1 MFLQKKRLFYNPNF
15 NSVNDERSRLRRNKD
30 VKEVLKAKRMFFH
43 FLLQTDYDRHFEE
56 LLERAETLLI
66 GILRMKLNKET
77 LDQVAHYHSLLE
89 NVRHL
94 SAGDGKTMETTMSTE
109 TKLFL
114 RKTEELSTLVT
125 AMKTLG
131 VPCELELLEIEEKL
145 TDLSIAMKKDKCLNA
160 GGKFEWVDSVLVKC
174 LQNGTWLLLDQVNL
188 CSPAILDRLNG
199 LLEPNGALT
208 IGEKGVDQGGNVFT
222 VKAHKNFRLFLAMD
236 PRHGEISRA
245 MRNRGVEISIP
256 TPQHAFPCNPLDVAS
271 LLNNCGIRKMNHQK
285 LIEKIHESLYDKQY
299 KLNEMLQVASFTSQQ
314 MLKGFTFERS
324 LRNSYRELCGTFDW
338 RSRKEA
344 SRKID
349 EILSEYSENVRPEV
363 LYDLNAITLRMCDL
377 RRNAKLATIRQQG
390 FLLKSTAE
398 KLRNDPQEIDFQD
411 LFEQSP
417 ITNTMTFL
425 KHLLLDFYE
434 RSSLDDLQI
443 RRMWSRDIFSKNK
456 LNEFEEINEYLS
468 GEVESLEFLLRN
480 KSAIDVPLSRVEP
493 ATLSNNLTIA
503 MYFRLM
509 IHECQSKKNL
519 QKKDDIIY
527 LKEYSSAVCS
537 GRLSTN
543 LKNEPLILKFVEL
556 IEQSAKIIEIVL
568 HDKHLSINDNEY
580 IELKDSLKWYRRF
593 YDLGTIELVDKS
605 RGTFFD
611 LREITSSLQV
621 HYKWLVKFFKKL
633 SALFDEKI
641 CDLKTQ
647 QEYTIFSNKYLNML
661 IKVDKFRKIRKK
673 IKKLLLIPSPHFSE
687 DSMIFQDKLRSAL
700 RKFEVTEEDTV
711 DVSKTQSKVVFLVE
725 NSTVREKLIEI
736 CVKKFKDIEGS
747 SNRTPEGLVEIDEL
761 VDKISEVADIQE
773 NSRKIGED
781 STDVEIWPIYEFFFL
796 LFTYRFQRKFCEEFS
811 NNFDEEVSRK
821 FLQNCSNEISDT
833 LMDCDETNENVHGNV
848 GKIYDERLFKKFE
861 EIPTIPAQLISL
873 MKALNTDETMPKQR
887 ISLFLE
893 LLFFVEEFAE
903 RSFAVKNSNVLLHW
917 RDRTDTEE
925 VEEDTANIFETS
937 FMNKSTLCN
946 LIFELFLTKSGNR
959 REMINFG
966 NYKYQRRL
974 LKAIQTLLWKNSLI
988 LNSDEFNIS
997 KNDSILLQFYINYYL
1012 SAIRRVINANEE
1024 QRDLKYRF
1032 LEPVK
1037 LLQKIHEKLKNEN
1050 DVIERG
1056 NGWLILGYL
1065 QIFLFHDLG
1074 AIDPVQKIALKS
1086 KYVRENISELE
1097 SLICVENLQCIVLGT
1112 SLPKERKLSR
1122 INHLKKSSN
1131 EAKDF
1136 ENFHAARPTS
1146 SFQNLREEIGNF
1158 STNIGSFDTI
1168 FKQMSHLNDV
1178 AEQLQ
1183 RRESLASHKERL
1195 HEAMIWKKSLERFSG
1210 KLEKNFLV
1218 GFPDLVSPM
1227 MSAISSLH
1235 RGVSILIHELSN
1247 MQFQSSNSDICYNL
1261 LRFPVVGLYQE
1272 NYINL
1277 VKLCS
1282 SEKLVFILAKQSKS
1296 VSIQKDRFTMS
1307 KIALKELEN
1316 LSLVARDGLKSL
1328 WEELNK
1334 IFTKI
1339 RIIWREQEKQ
1349 REEEMKEKQSLF
1361 RTKLGTKEEEESD
1374 FRKIF
1379 PGFQRDFLELA
1390 EIFPGYQQDFPE
1402 LQRIPKGDGD
1412 SGEKESFTEFISI
1425 KDARKIQ
1432 EIHWNI
1438 LRNSYSN
1445 QKTSRSSQAG
1455 ISRRSKSS
1463 SEISEANL
1471 EPDFIEPLIQRFQML
1486 GPSVN
1491 SWSENLSSQLVC
1503 SLNVLISQKC
1513 SFDDRK
1519 EDKEVYDFYKD
1530 PNIPEIE
1537 ECQPTF
1543 DRFYAR
1549 INELLKEWPENP
1561 ILNSIKLI
1569 VDRLFSFSVDSA
1581 LSRFL
1586 VGVELLLTK
1595 IQQWEENARF
1605 DVSLAEF
1612 IEYFGEKILRWRK
1625 LEISRW
1631 KDSLEVLEDDLKTEA
1646 SKWWFFLFNL
1656 IDQYL
1661 ADDTEQPLT
1670 QQSDTSEGVEH
1681 SEVSKEKM
1689 IENLERFLTES
1700 TLIEFET
1707 RLQFIYLFHQHIGY
1721 LKESKKQKELSA
1733 ILWNI
1738 YFYYNQF
1745 LADVRNKIKV
1755 LKEPIAKKLKDTI
1768 KITRWND
1775 ISYWSV
1781 KNTAEKTRRTLHKF
1795 VKEFQKGLK
1804 ENVASCLTL
1813 KTKAE
1818 TLETSSKRELDS
1830 SDFLINVYLG
1840 KSTKIQKLTHKARHF
1855 CENIIVRSNYP
1866 LIRKDVETFIEESLE
1881 ESKRLKNLE
1890 VDQTLTKDKQQAQ
1903 LKSIL
1908 QQKKMALANYF
1919 KTLNRLGISYRIGI
1933 LTWKN
1938 RKSQVTN
1945 FTSAPLDLEEIRRFE
1960 LKGLDNINIEKGLV
1974 EQWSDCNK
1982 YYYESL
1988 VKLNFL
1994 DGILNS
2000 GKSNLSIQNAERCRG
2015 LSVHLVLLAHK
2026 QKETIANFFKHF
2038 LPFRIQVSN
2047 LMLMKQD
2054 MIKKASQ
2061 TSNIDATI
2069 SEMMKSISLLKI
2081 SDTSKILQVFESM
2094 KQAGLSETA
2103 ALLETIKKVPEN
2115 FEFAKSVDILDIS
2128 EIISILDAANV
2139 AGISDISRLMEILKI
2154 TDEKTVNEPKNIINI
2169 PKQKNLQVIVR
2180 SFQELLEVLQI
2191 SLTQSIIFLE
2201 SCPMGSLAEEN
2212 LLDLNEAAVPVLK
2225 EDNVSR
2231 DLIISMKDSS
2241 NLIKYMASELNSW
2254 ITTSRRV
2261 EKSGQVFLLHQRHI
2275 DFFEASYQKLNEIKR
2290 RLLDFKCTFTQDHP
2304 ITENL
2309 NFLMEKIDES
2319 NESLKS
2325 TLNSPAEEPNES
2337 NNLELYTTKLDILI
2351 TQVLLGIQ
2359 KKLQDSQKSIEGVD
2373 SEKEST
2379 SDADYQENL
2388 ITEGLIESLKK
2399 DIPDLRLK
2407 TVSQTFGELMQII
2420 QDSDTKS
2427 ANDCISSLLQHLPLL
2442 KQYTLFLHYYLHE
2455 QVASFRLTCKFLYLQ
2470 LNVFLDL
2477 ATNGFCQPDNMDAPK
2492 DDQEGSTVE
2501 GGMGLAEGEGHKDI
2515 SDQIES
2521 EDQLEETKGPN
2532 EEEKDNEKKDT
2543 KEEEK
2548 GIEMSE
2554 NFESHLQDL
2563 EKDEEEENNE
2573 EDDDLDKEMGETDE
2587 TAEKLDEEIWK
2598 DEEEEEEEEN
2608 QGEEDKKEERGT
2620 GEKTGQ
2626 EELSA
2631 KDDTNENKDK
2641 DEDEE
2646 SSERKEEEKK
2656 EINELDEPEANDDQI
2671 DPYHGKHQP
2680 EKEPEPFDLPE
2691 DVNLDEEMEQDNPE
2705 GEEKNPLDI
2714 DEMKESQIP
2723 EEKEKEEFEEKEDP
2737 EEDKQQDSDDTDDEG
2752 AEEEEEDPNVEGN
2765 KRKDE
2770 KVMDPDEDKKD
2781 EADEQNMEEENQP
2794 EEEKAAASLD
2804 AGSKEVDASQEA
2816 ESRKDGSRDAVA
2828 SQSNE
2833 EQIEINPTE
2842 SNADDKK
2849 DKGTGQSQ
2857 TEEREGHSGSKKEE
2871 NAPTTGEE
2879 ITSKAVPKRRK
2890 PGESNEDR
2898 SLLDD
2903 DTQPSA
2909 KKLKTALT
2917 QQNIESRDER
2927 ETNEA
2932 GGESTTYEHIKN
2944 TEKFDDYVFDAA
2956 TEEQVKKQASNLE
2969 EDKMDDN
2976 QEDEDIKMHEEP
2988 IEKDKEEEEEAK
3000 KEQSQKIAESKKEK
3014 STNVR
3019 GEKLNDIEQI
3029 EMVGEMEGETVETTR
3044 VLRGNES
3051 SIHTKLPETEIYDI
3065 TTDNIAQKRSEIE
3078 NMLSQWS
3085 QGPSSVEAANAWS
3098 SISALT
3104 ESAARELS
3112 EKLRLVLEP
3121 TLTSRLKGDYR
3132 TGRRINMRKVIPYI
3146 ASEFRK
3152 DKIWLR
3158 RTKPSKR
3165 DYQIVLAIDDS
3176 SSMADNHSKELAF
3189 ESLSLIGKAMTYLEV
3204 GQLAVVNFG
3213 ERVNILHPFG
3223 ENFTDE
3229 SGARLIQEMKFE
3241 QKKTM
3246 IGQLLEFTIEMFTSQ
3261 GSSSDNAKLV
3271 TILSDGRGIFSEG
3284 VENVTAAVRRAKL
3297 LNIFLVFIIVDN
3309 PLSKDSILDIRMPI
3323 FENGKLLGIR
3333 SYMDNFPFPF
3343 YIILRDLD
3351 TLPVVLSDALRQ
3363 WFEIVGR
3370 IDT

>member
-1 MFLQKKRLFYNPNF
+1 
-15 NSVNDERSRLRRNKD
+15 
-30 VKEVLKAKRMFFH
+30 
-43 FLLQTDYDRHFEE
+43 QTDYDRHFEE
-56 LLERAETLLI
+56 LLERVETLLI
-66 GILRMKLNKET
+66 GILRMRLNKET

-89 NVRHL
+89 NVRRL

-125 AMKTLG
+125 AMKTLQA
-131 VPCELELLEIEEKL
+131 PCELELLEIEEKL
-145 TDLSIAMKKDKCLNA
+145 TDLSIAMEKDKCLNA

-256 TPQHAFPCNPLDVAS
+256 TPHHVLPCNPLDVAS
-271 LLNNCGIRKMNHQK
+271 LLNSCGIRSVDHQK

-344 SRKID
+344 SRKIE
-349 EILSEYSENVRPEV
+349 EILSEYAENEGGAEV

-377 RRNAKLATIRQQG
+377 RRNARLAVIRQQG
-390 FLLKSTAE
+390 FLLKYAVE
-398 KLRNDPQEIDFQD
+398 KLSDDCLMPLLTQLQRVKV
-411 LFEQSP
+411 SHV
-417 ITNTMTFL
+417 L
-425 KHLLLDFYE
+425 KQHLLLDFYE

-443 RRMWSRDIFSKNK
+443 RRMWSCDTFSKNK
-456 LNEFEEINEYLS
+456 LNELAEINEYLS
-468 GEVESLEFLLRN
+468 GEVENLEFLFRN
-480 KSAIDVPLSRVEP
+480 KSALEVPLSLLEP
-493 ATLSNNLTIA
+493 TTLSNNLTIA

-509 IHECQSKKNL
+509 TLECQSEKNL
-519 QKKDDIIY
+519 QKKKDIID

-543 LKNEPLILKFVEL
+543 LKNEPLILKFAEL
-556 IEQSAKIIEIVL
+556 IEQSGKIIDIVL
-568 HDKHLSINDNEY
+568 HDEHLSINDKEY
-580 IELKDSLKWYRRF
+580 VELRDSLKSYIRF
-593 YDLGTIELVDKS
+593 HDLGTIELVDKS
-605 RGTFFD
+605 QGTFFD
-611 LREITSSLQV
+611 LREIISSLEV
-621 HYKWLVKFFKKL
+621 HYKWLV
-633 SALFDEKI
+633 
-641 CDLKTQ
+641 
-647 QEYTIFSNKYLNML
+647 
-661 IKVDKFRKIRKK
+661 
-673 IKKLLLIPSPHFSE
+673 
-687 DSMIFQDKLRSAL
+687 
-700 RKFEVTEEDTV
+700 
-711 DVSKTQSKVVFLVE
+711 VSIVE

-736 CVKKFKDIEGS
+736 CVKKFKDTGEGS
-747 SNRTPEGLVEIDEL
+747 NSAQDLVEIDEL
-761 VDKISEVADIQE
+761 AGKIADVTEIRE
-773 NSRKIGED
+773 NSGKMSED
-781 STDVEIWPIYEFFFL
+781 SREVEMWPIYEFFFL
-796 LFTYRFQRKFCEEFS
+796 LFTYRFQGKFCEEFS
-811 NNFDEEVSRK
+811 NIEEISQK
-821 FLQNCSNEISDT
+821 FHRDSSNEISDT
-833 LMDCDETNENVHGNV
+833 LMICDESNEKTGETF
-848 GKIYDERLFKKFE
+848 GKIYDERVLKKFE
-861 EIPTIPAQLISL
+861 EVPTIPAHLISL
-873 MKALNTDETMPKQR
+873 MKALNSDETMPKQR

-893 LLFFVEEFAE
+893 LLFFIEEFTE

-917 RDRTDTEE
+917 HDRTETEE
-925 VEEDTANIFETS
+925 GEKDATNILETS

-959 REMINFG
+959 REIINFG
-966 NYKYQRRL
+966 NYKYQKRL
-974 LKAIQTLLWKNSLI
+974 LKSIQTLLWKNSLI
-988 LNSDEFNIS
+988 LNSNEFNIS
-997 KNDSILLQFYINYYL
+997 KNDSILLQFYMNYYL
-1012 SAIRRVINANEE
+1012 SAIKKVINANEE
-1024 QRDLKYRF
+1024 QKDLKDRF
-1032 LEPVK
+1032 IEPMK
-1037 LLQKIHEKLKNEN
+1037 LLQKIQEKMKNEN
-1050 DVIERG
+1050 SVVERG

-1074 AIDPVQKIALKS
+1074 SIDPVQKIALKS
-1086 KYVRENISELE
+1086 KYIRENISELE
-1097 SLICVENLQCIVLGT
+1097 YLICVENLQSVILATCL
-1112 SLPKERKLSR
+1112 SKDRKLSR
-1122 INHLKKSSN
+1122 VNHLNESSN
-1131 EAKDF
+1131 EAKNF

-1158 STNIGSFDTI
+1158 AGNIGSFDTI
-1168 FKQMSHLNDV
+1168 FKQMNHLNDV

-1183 RRESLASHKERL
+1183 RKESLASHREKL
-1195 HEAMIWKKSLERFSG
+1195 HEAMIWKRSLERFSG

-1227 MSAISSLH
+1227 IAAISNLH

-1247 MQFQSSNSDICYNL
+1247 MQFQSSNSDVCYNL
-1261 LRFPVVGLYQE
+1261 LRFPAVGLCQE
-1272 NYINL
+1272 SYINL

-1282 SEKLVFILAKQSKS
+1282 SEKLVFILAKQSISKS
-1296 VSIQKDRFTMS
+1296 VQKDRFTMS

-1316 LSLVARDGLKSL
+1316 LSLVARDRLKSL

-1334 IFTKI
+1334 IFMKI
-1339 RIIWREQEKQ
+1339 RILWKEQEKQ

-1361 RTKLGTKEEEESD
+1361 KTKIGTKEEEESD
-1374 FRKIF
+1374 FRKMF
-1379 PGFQRDFLELA
+1379 PGFQQDFLELA
-1390 EIFPGYQQDFPE
+1390 EMFPGSQQDFQE
-1402 LQRIPKGDGD
+1402 LQRIPESVSD
-1412 SGEKESFTEFISI
+1412 EKESFVELIST

-1438 LRNSYSN
+1438 LRNSSFSEKN
-1445 QKTSRSSQAG
+1445 SKTSL
-1455 ISRRSKSS
+1455 IRRSKSS
-1463 SEISEANL
+1463 LKASEANS
-1471 EPDFIEPLIQRFQML
+1471 EPDFIEPLIERFQLL

-1491 SWSENLSSQLVC
+1491 TWSENLSSQLVC

-1519 EDKEVYDFYKD
+1519 GDKEVYDFYRD

-1537 ECQPTF
+1537 ECQPCF
-1543 DRFYAR
+1543 DKFCAR

-1569 VDRLFSFSVDSA
+1569 VDRLFSFSVDSS

-1595 IQQWEENARF
+1595 IQQWEENAHLG
-1605 DVSLAEF
+1605 VSLAEF
-1612 IEYFGEKILRWRK
+1612 IQFFGEKILRWRK

-1661 ADDTEQPLT
+1661 IDDIEQSLVE
-1670 QQSDTSEGVEH
+1670 QSDILEDVKQ

-1689 IENLERFLTES
+1689 IESLERFLTES
-1700 TLIEFET
+1700 TLIEFEA
-1707 RLQFIYLFHQHIGY
+1707 RLQLIYLFYQHIGY

-1733 ILWNI
+1733 ILWNV

-1745 LADVRNKIKV
+1745 LGDVQNKIKV
-1755 LKEPIAKKLKDTI
+1755 LKEPVAKKLKDTI

-1818 TLETSSKRELDS
+1818 TLEMSSRRELNS
-1830 SDFLINVYLG
+1830 SDFVINTQSG
-1840 KSTKIQKLTHKARHF
+1840 KLKKIQKLTHKARLF

-1866 LIRKDVETFIEESLE
+1866 QIRKDIETFIEESLE

-1890 VDQTLTKDKQQAQ
+1890 VDKTLTKAKQQSQ
-1903 LKSIL
+1903 LKSML

-1919 KTLNRLGISYRIGI
+1919 KTLSRLGISYRIGI

-1938 RKSQVTN
+1938 RKNQITN
-1945 FTSAPLDLEEIRRFE
+1945 FTCTPLDLQEIQRFE
-1960 LKGLDNINIEKGLV
+1960 FKGFENKNVEKGLI
-1974 EQWSDCNK
+1974 EQWSDCNR

-1988 VKLNFL
+1988 VKFNFL

-2000 GKSNLSIQNAERCRG
+2000 GKSDLGIQNAERCRG
-2015 LSVHLVLLAHK
+2015 LSVHLVLLAHR

-2047 LMLMKQD
+2047 LIVMRQD
-2054 MIKKASQ
+2054 A
-2061 TSNIDATI
+2061 
-2069 SEMMKSISLLKI
+2069 
-2081 SDTSKILQVFESM
+2081 
-2094 KQAGLSETA
+2094 
-2103 ALLETIKKVPEN
+2103 IKKV
-2115 FEFAKSVDILDIS
+2115 SH
-2128 EIISILDAANV
+2128 ANV
-2139 AGISDISRLMEILKI
+2139 SRLMEILKR
-2154 TDEKTVNEPKNIINI
+2154 TDEETVNEPENINI
-2169 PKQKNLQVIVR
+2169 PRQKNLQIVMKN
-2180 SFQELLEVLQI
+2180 FQALLEVLQI
-2191 SLTQSIIFLE
+2191 SVRQSIIFLE
-2201 SCPMGSLAEEN
+2201 SCPMESLAEEN
-2212 LLDLNEAAVPVLK
+2212 LLDLNEAAVAVLK
-2225 EDNVSR
+2225 ENSVST
-2231 DLIISMKDSS
+2231 DLITSMKDSL
-2241 NLIKYMASELNSW
+2241 NLIKYMASELNTW
-2254 ITTSRRV
+2254 ITISKRV
-2261 EKSGQVFLLHQRHI
+2261 EESGQVFLLHQRHI
-2275 DFFEASYQKLNEIKR
+2275 DFLQASYQKISEIKR
-2290 RLLDFKCTFTQDHP
+2290 RLIDFSC
-2304 ITENL
+2304 
-2309 NFLMEKIDES
+2309 
-2319 NESLKS
+2319 
-2325 TLNSPAEEPNES
+2325 
-2337 NNLELYTTKLDILI
+2337 
-2351 TQVLLGIQ
+2351 IQ
-2359 KKLQDSQKSIEGVD
+2359 QKSIEGTD
-2373 SEKEST
+2373 DPEKEST
-2379 SDADYQENL
+2379 DDVDFQENL

-2399 DIPDLRLK
+2399 DVPDLRLK
-2407 TVSQTFGELMQII
+2407 TISQIFGELMKII
-2420 QDSDTKS
+2420 EDSDVKS
-2427 ANDCISSLLQHLPLL
+2427 ANDYTRSLLQHVPLL
-2442 KQYTLFLHYYLHE
+2442 EQYVLFLHYYLHE

-2477 ATNGFCQPDNMDAPK
+2477 AIHGFCQPDNMDAPK
-2492 DDQEGSTVE
+2492 DDQESGIKE
-2501 GGMGLAEGEGHKDI
+2501 GGMGLAEGEGQKDI

-2521 EDQLEETKGPN
+2521 EDQLEETRGPN
-2532 EEEKDNEKKDT
+2532 EEEKDKEKKDT

-2554 NFESHLQDL
+2554 NFEGHLQEL
-2563 EKDEEEENNE
+2563 EPREEEEENNE
-2573 EDDDLDKEMGETDE
+2573 EDDELDKEMGETDE

-2608 QGEEDKKEERGT
+2608 QDEENKKEEKGT

-2631 KDDTNENKDK
+2631 KDDTDKNKDK

-2646 SSERKEEEKK
+2646 SGEKKEEEEKK

-2680 EKEPEPFDLPE
+2680 EPEPEAFDLPE
-2691 DVNLDEEMEQDNPE
+2691 DINLDEEMKEDNPE
-2705 GEEKNPLDI
+2705 GEEENPFDI
-2714 DEMKESQIP
+2714 DEMKEPRIP
-2723 EEKEKEEFEEKEDP
+2723 EEKENEESEEKEGP
-2737 EEDKQQDSDDTDDEG
+2737 EEDKEQDSDDNDDEG
-2752 AEEEEEDPNVEGN
+2752 AEAEEEDPNAESN

-2770 KVMDPDEDKKD
+2770 KVKDPDEDKKD
-2781 EADEQNMEEENQP
+2781 EADEQNLEEENQP
-2794 EEEKAAASLD
+2794 EEEKAPASSD
-2804 AGSKEVDASQEA
+2804 AGSKEVDAAQEP

-2828 SQSNE
+2828 R
-2833 EQIEINPTE
+2833 
-2842 SNADDKK
+2842 
-2849 DKGTGQSQ
+2849 TGQSQ
-2857 TEEREGHSGSKKEE
+2857 TEEREGHSGSKQEE

-2917 QQNIESRDER
+2917 QKNIDRCEER
-2927 ETNEA
+2927 ETNEG

-2969 EDKMDDN
+2969 EDKMDDKL
-2976 QEDEDIKMHEEP
+2976 EDEDTKMHEDP
-2988 IEKDKEEEEEAK
+2988 IEEDKEEEAK
-3000 KEQSQKIAESKKEK
+3000 KEQSQKLPESKKEK

-3019 GEKLNDIEQI
+3019 GQRSDDIEQM
-3029 EMVGEMEGETVETTR
+3029 EVEGEVEGETVETTR

-3051 SIHTKLPETEIYDI
+3051 SIHTKLPETESYDI
-3065 TTDNIAQKRSEIE
+3065 STNDIAQRRSEIE
-3078 NMLSQWS
+3078 NMLSQLS
-3085 QGPSSVEAANAWS
+3085 QGSSSVEAANAWS

-3189 ESLSLIGKAMTYLEV
+3189 ESLSLIGKAMTYLEI

-3246 IGQLLEFTIEMFTSQ
+3246 IGQLLDFMIEMFSSQ
-3261 GSSSDNAKLV
+3261 SSSSDNAKLV

-3284 VENVTAAVRRAKL
+3284 VENVNAAVRRAKL
-3297 LNIFLVFIIVDN
+3297 LNIFLVFIVVDN
-3309 PLSKDSILDIRMPI
+3309 PLSKDSILDIRMPV

-3370 IDT
+3370 SDT

>member
-1 MFLQKKRLFYNPNF
+1 M
-15 NSVNDERSRLRRNKD
+15 SVAVCFSAVGEMWVTSIHEAYSK
-30 VKEVLKAKRMFFH
+30 
-43 FLLQTDYDRHFEE
+43 TDYDRHFEE
-56 LLERAETLLI
+56 LLERVETLLI
-66 GILRMKLNKET
+66 GILRMRLNKET

-89 NVRHL
+89 NVRRL

-125 AMKTLG
+125 AMKTLQA
-131 VPCELELLEIEEKL
+131 PCELELLEIEEKL
-145 TDLSIAMKKDKCLNA
+145 TDLSIAMEKDKCLNA

-256 TPQHAFPCNPLDVAS
+256 TPHHVLPCNPLDVAS
-271 LLNNCGIRKMNHQK
+271 LLNSCGIRSVDHQK

-344 SRKID
+344 SRKIE
-349 EILSEYSENVRPEV
+349 EILSEYAENEGGAEV

-377 RRNAKLATIRQQG
+377 RRNARLAVIRQQG
-390 FLLKSTAE
+390 FLLKYAVE
-398 KLRNDPQEIDFQD
+398 KLRSKFY
-411 LFEQSP
+411 S
-417 ITNTMTFL
+417 
-425 KHLLLDFYE
+425 HLLLDFYE

-443 RRMWSRDIFSKNK
+443 RRMWSCDTFSKNK
-456 LNEFEEINEYLS
+456 LNELAEINEYLS
-468 GEVESLEFLLRN
+468 GEVENLEFLFRN
-480 KSAIDVPLSRVEP
+480 KSALEVPLSLLEP
-493 ATLSNNLTIA
+493 TTLSNNLTIA

-509 IHECQSKKNL
+509 TLECQSEKNL
-519 QKKDDIIY
+519 QKKKDIID

-543 LKNEPLILKFVEL
+543 LKNEPLILKFAEL
-556 IEQSAKIIEIVL
+556 IEQSGKIIDIVL
-568 HDKHLSINDNEY
+568 HDEHLSINDKEY
-580 IELKDSLKWYRRF
+580 VELRDSLKSYIRF
-593 YDLGTIELVDKS
+593 HDLGTIELVDKS
-605 RGTFFD
+605 QGTFFD
-611 LREITSSLQV
+611 LREIISSLEV

-633 SALFDEKI
+633 FALFDGKL
-641 CDLKTQ
+641 CDRKTQ
-647 QEYTIFSNKYLNML
+647 QEFTNFSSKYLNL
-661 IKVDKFRKIRKK
+661 LTDVDKFRKIRKK
-673 IKKLLLIPSPHFSE
+673 IKKLLLVPSPHFSE
-687 DSMIFQDKLRSAL
+687 DSMNFHEKLRSTL
-700 RKFEVTEEDTV
+700 RKFEINEEDAI
-711 DVSKTQSKVVFLVE
+711 DVAKTRSKVVSIVE

-736 CVKKFKDIEGS
+736 CVKKFKDTGEGS
-747 SNRTPEGLVEIDEL
+747 NSAQDLVEIDEL
-761 VDKISEVADIQE
+761 AGKIADVTEIRE
-773 NSRKIGED
+773 NSGKMSED
-781 STDVEIWPIYEFFFL
+781 SREVEMWPIYEFFFL
-796 LFTYRFQRKFCEEFS
+796 LFTYRFQGKFCEEFS
-811 NNFDEEVSRK
+811 NIEEISQK
-821 FLQNCSNEISDT
+821 FHRDSSNEISDT
-833 LMDCDETNENVHGNV
+833 LMICDESNEKTGETF
-848 GKIYDERLFKKFE
+848 GKIYDERVLKKFE
-861 EIPTIPAQLISL
+861 EVPTIPAHLISL
-873 MKALNTDETMPKQR
+873 MKALNSDETMPKQR

-893 LLFFVEEFAE
+893 LLFFIEEFTE

-917 RDRTDTEE
+917 HDRTETEE
-925 VEEDTANIFETS
+925 GEKDATNILETS

-959 REMINFG
+959 REIINFG
-966 NYKYQRRL
+966 NYKYQKRL
-974 LKAIQTLLWKNSLI
+974 LKSIQTLLWKNSLI
-988 LNSDEFNIS
+988 LNSNEFNIS
-997 KNDSILLQFYINYYL
+997 KNDSILLQFYMNYYL
-1012 SAIRRVINANEE
+1012 SAIKKVINANEE
-1024 QRDLKYRF
+1024 QKDLKDRF
-1032 LEPVK
+1032 IEPMK
-1037 LLQKIHEKLKNEN
+1037 LLQKIQEKMKNEN
-1050 DVIERG
+1050 SVVERG

-1074 AIDPVQKIALKS
+1074 SIDPVQKIALKS
-1086 KYVRENISELE
+1086 KYIRENISELE
-1097 SLICVENLQCIVLGT
+1097 YLICVENLQSVILATCL
-1112 SLPKERKLSR
+1112 SKDRKLSR
-1122 INHLKKSSN
+1122 VNHLNESSN
-1131 EAKDF
+1131 EAKNF

-1158 STNIGSFDTI
+1158 AGNIGSFDTI
-1168 FKQMSHLNDV
+1168 FKQMNHLNDV

-1183 RRESLASHKERL
+1183 RKESLASHREKL
-1195 HEAMIWKKSLERFSG
+1195 HEAMIWKRSLERFSG

-1227 MSAISSLH
+1227 IAAISNLH

-1247 MQFQSSNSDICYNL
+1247 MQFQSSNSDVCYNL
-1261 LRFPVVGLYQE
+1261 LRFPAVGLCQE
-1272 NYINL
+1272 SYINL

-1282 SEKLVFILAKQSKS
+1282 SEKLVFILAKQSISKS
-1296 VSIQKDRFTMS
+1296 VQKDRFTMS

-1316 LSLVARDGLKSL
+1316 LSLVARDRLKSL

-1334 IFTKI
+1334 IFMKI
-1339 RIIWREQEKQ
+1339 RILWKEQEKQ

-1361 RTKLGTKEEEESD
+1361 KTKIGTKEEEESD
-1374 FRKIF
+1374 FRKMF
-1379 PGFQRDFLELA
+1379 PGFQQDFLELA
-1390 EIFPGYQQDFPE
+1390 EMFPGSQQDFQE
-1402 LQRIPKGDGD
+1402 LQRIPESVSD
-1412 SGEKESFTEFISI
+1412 EKESFVELIST

-1438 LRNSYSN
+1438 LRNSSFSEKN
-1445 QKTSRSSQAG
+1445 SKTSL
-1455 ISRRSKSS
+1455 IRRSKSS
-1463 SEISEANL
+1463 LKASEANS
-1471 EPDFIEPLIQRFQML
+1471 EPDFIEPLIERFQLL

-1491 SWSENLSSQLVC
+1491 TWSENLSSQLVC

-1519 EDKEVYDFYKD
+1519 GDKEVYDFYRD

-1537 ECQPTF
+1537 ECQPCF
-1543 DRFYAR
+1543 DKFCAR

-1569 VDRLFSFSVDSA
+1569 VDRLFSFSVDSS

-1595 IQQWEENARF
+1595 IQQWEENAHLG
-1605 DVSLAEF
+1605 VSLAEF
-1612 IEYFGEKILRWRK
+1612 IQFFGEKILRWRK

-1661 ADDTEQPLT
+1661 IDDIEQSLVE
-1670 QQSDTSEGVEH
+1670 QSDILEDVKQ

-1689 IENLERFLTES
+1689 IESLERFLTES
-1700 TLIEFET
+1700 TLIEFEA
-1707 RLQFIYLFHQHIGY
+1707 RLQLIYLFYQHIGY

-1733 ILWNI
+1733 ILWNV

-1745 LADVRNKIKV
+1745 LGDVQNKIKV
-1755 LKEPIAKKLKDTI
+1755 LKEPVAKKLKDTI

-1818 TLETSSKRELDS
+1818 TLEMSSRRELNS
-1830 SDFLINVYLG
+1830 SDFVINTQSG
-1840 KSTKIQKLTHKARHF
+1840 KLKKIQKLTHKARLF

-1866 LIRKDVETFIEESLE
+1866 QIRKDIETFIEESLE

-1890 VDQTLTKDKQQAQ
+1890 VDKTLTKAKQQSQ
-1903 LKSIL
+1903 LKSML

-1919 KTLNRLGISYRIGI
+1919 KTLSRLGISYRIGI

-1938 RKSQVTN
+1938 RKNQITN
-1945 FTSAPLDLEEIRRFE
+1945 FTCTPLDLQEIQRFE
-1960 LKGLDNINIEKGLV
+1960 FKGFENKNVEKGLI
-1974 EQWSDCNK
+1974 EQWSDCNR

-1988 VKLNFL
+1988 VKFNFL

-2000 GKSNLSIQNAERCRG
+2000 GKSDLGIQNAERCRG
-2015 LSVHLVLLAHK
+2015 LSVHLVLLAHR

-2047 LMLMKQD
+2047 LIVMRQD
-2054 MIKKASQ
+2054 A
-2061 TSNIDATI
+2061 
-2069 SEMMKSISLLKI
+2069 
-2081 SDTSKILQVFESM
+2081 
-2094 KQAGLSETA
+2094 
-2103 ALLETIKKVPEN
+2103 IKKVSHASDMDTTTSEVVEPEN
-2115 FEFAKSVDILDIS
+2115 
-2128 EIISILDAANV
+2128 
-2139 AGISDISRLMEILKI
+2139 
-2154 TDEKTVNEPKNIINI
+2154 INI
-2169 PKQKNLQVIVR
+2169 PRQKNLQIVMKN
-2180 SFQELLEVLQI
+2180 FQALLEVLQI
-2191 SLTQSIIFLE
+2191 SVRQSIIFLE
-2201 SCPMGSLAEEN
+2201 SCPMESLAEEN
-2212 LLDLNEAAVPVLK
+2212 LLDLNEAAVAVLK
-2225 EDNVSR
+2225 ENSVST
-2231 DLIISMKDSS
+2231 DLITSMKDSL
-2241 NLIKYMASELNSW
+2241 NLIKYMASELNTW
-2254 ITTSRRV
+2254 ITISKRV
-2261 EKSGQVFLLHQRHI
+2261 EESGQVFLLHQRHI
-2275 DFFEASYQKLNEIKR
+2275 DFLQASYQKISEIKR
-2290 RLLDFKCTFTQDHP
+2290 RLIDFRCTFTLDHP

-2309 NFLMEKIDES
+2309 NFLVEKLDES
-2319 NESLKS
+2319 SELFKS
-2325 TLNSPAEEPNES
+2325 TFNSPIEELDKS
-2337 NNLELYTTKLDILI
+2337 NNLKL
-2351 TQVLLGIQ
+2351 IQ
-2359 KKLQDSQKSIEGVD
+2359 QKSIEGTD
-2373 SEKEST
+2373 DPEKEST
-2379 SDADYQENL
+2379 DDVDFQENL

-2399 DIPDLRLK
+2399 DVPDLRLK
-2407 TVSQTFGELMQII
+2407 TISQIFGELMKII
-2420 QDSDTKS
+2420 EDSDVKS
-2427 ANDCISSLLQHLPLL
+2427 ANDYTRSLLQHVPLL
-2442 KQYTLFLHYYLHE
+2442 EQYVLFLHYYLHE

-2477 ATNGFCQPDNMDAPK
+2477 AIHGFCQPDNMDAPK
-2492 DDQEGSTVE
+2492 DDQESGIKE
-2501 GGMGLAEGEGHKDI
+2501 GGMGLAEGEGQKDI

-2521 EDQLEETKGPN
+2521 EDQLEETRGPN
-2532 EEEKDNEKKDT
+2532 EEEKDKEKKDT

-2554 NFESHLQDL
+2554 NFEGHLQEL
-2563 EKDEEEENNE
+2563 EPREEEEENNE
-2573 EDDDLDKEMGETDE
+2573 EDDELDKEMGETDE

-2608 QGEEDKKEERGT
+2608 QDEENKKEEKGT

-2631 KDDTNENKDK
+2631 KDDTDKNKDK

-2646 SSERKEEEKK
+2646 SGEKKEEEEKK

-2680 EKEPEPFDLPE
+2680 EPEPEAFDLPE
-2691 DVNLDEEMEQDNPE
+2691 DINLDEEMKEDNPE
-2705 GEEKNPLDI
+2705 GEEENPFDI
-2714 DEMKESQIP
+2714 DEMKEPRIP
-2723 EEKEKEEFEEKEDP
+2723 EEKENEESEEKEGP
-2737 EEDKQQDSDDTDDEG
+2737 EEDKEQDSDDNDDEG
-2752 AEEEEEDPNVEGN
+2752 AEAEEEDPNAESN

-2770 KVMDPDEDKKD
+2770 KVKDPDEDKKD
-2781 EADEQNMEEENQP
+2781 EADEQNLEEENQP
-2794 EEEKAAASLD
+2794 EEEKAPASSD
-2804 AGSKEVDASQEA
+2804 AGSKEVDAAQEP

-2828 SQSNE
+2828 SQSSE
-2833 EQIEINPTE
+2833 EQMEINRTE
-2842 SNADDKK
+2842 SSVDDRK

-2857 TEEREGHSGSKKEE
+2857 TEEREGHSGSKQEE

-2917 QQNIESRDER
+2917 QKNIDRCEER
-2927 ETNEA
+2927 ETNEG

-2969 EDKMDDN
+2969 EDKMDDKL
-2976 QEDEDIKMHEEP
+2976 EDEDTKMHEDP
-2988 IEKDKEEEEEAK
+2988 IEEDKEEEAK
-3000 KEQSQKIAESKKEK
+3000 KEQSQKLPESKKEK

-3019 GEKLNDIEQI
+3019 GQRSDDIEQM
-3029 EMVGEMEGETVETTR
+3029 EVEGEVEGETVETTR

-3051 SIHTKLPETEIYDI
+3051 SIHTKLPETESYDI
-3065 TTDNIAQKRSEIE
+3065 STNDIAQRRSEIE
-3078 NMLSQWS
+3078 NMLSQLS
-3085 QGPSSVEAANAWS
+3085 QGSSSVEAANAWS

-3189 ESLSLIGKAMTYLEV
+3189 ESLSLIGKAMTYLEI

-3246 IGQLLEFTIEMFTSQ
+3246 IGQLLDFMIEMFSSQ
-3261 GSSSDNAKLV
+3261 SSSSDNAKLV

-3284 VENVTAAVRRAKL
+3284 VENVNAAVRRAKL
-3297 LNIFLVFIIVDN
+3297 LNIFLVFIVVDN
-3309 PLSKDSILDIRMPI
+3309 PLSKDSILDIRMPV

-3370 IDT
+3370 SDT